1 MTGYGDAAINARSYA
16 PLMIAL
22 QLYGWPLPGTMPSMA
37 NRICWGIKIADGTLA
52 WKHDNWDRDRDT
64 AGGFTRPPLFADG
77 KLMFIP
83 ENSPYIYQFS
93 AAPQK

>member
-1 MTGYGDAAINARSYA
+1 M
-16 PLMIAL
+16 
-22 QLYGWPLPGTMPSMA
+22 LYGGTA